1 MTERLLCLLLGY
13 AFGNILTAEIVC
25 RVKAGVSA
33 SAIGTGNPGM
43 ANVMANLGFAPGI
56 VVLGG
61 DLLKTIAACLIAG
74 VIGKNIGSI
83 AVFYAGAGSVI
94 GHDFP
99 IWRKFRG
106 GKGVSSTCIAIV
118 LFLPIWGL
126 ISCAAAMIVTLWSK
140 SLPLG
145 GVMITTV
152 FLVPA
157 FLFGGTEAGVIAL
170 LLEALMIRCHFPGLR
185 DFFRGQGKRVD
196 VLAAI
201 RKRFGK
207 TKAR

>member
-83 AVFYAGAGSVI
+83 AVFYAGAGSVMTTFSI
-94 GHDFP
+94 CSSCSADFP
-99 IWRKFRG
+99 DMSAGGAALSGTRG
-106 GKGVSSTCIAIV
+106 
-118 LFLPIWGL
+118 
-126 ISCAAAMIVTLWSK
+126 AA
-140 SLPLG
+140 G
-145 GVMITTV
+145 GVM
-152 FLVPA
+152 
-157 FLFGGTEAGVIAL
+157 
-170 LLEALMIRCHFPGLR
+170 
-185 DFFRGQGKRVD
+185 D
-196 VLAAI
+196 
-201 RKRFGK
+201 
-207 TKAR
+207 